1 MRLPFSIKFSATTLS
16 TETMNLL
23 LLATGLL
30 LSCPAEADTGTNPP
44 LVLRFGGDCLLAS
57 HYEDAV
63 GENGDSAFAGFD
75 LLRSADISCVNLECP
90 VTTRGEKVKKPFNFR
105 MNPAYLSALDRAG
118 IDIVNIANNHIFD
131 YGKQGL
137 FDTISY
143 LDSVGVW
150 HIGAGRT
157 AQEAA
162 TPVVVQ
168 AGRRRIGFQGYYGG
182 GEAPTA
188 SGQNPGVAPRSLPV
202 ILADIGEFR
211 KKDSVDYVVVVLHWG
226 TEKATAPDDDQVQFA
241 HALIDA
247 GADAVIGHHPHVLQG
262 IELYKSGV
270 IVYSLGNLVFG
281 GNSRDTYDTGLF
293 EIALGMHSVDY
304 KFIPVRM
311 EGWKLTRLSGR
322 AADAVR
328 SRMSELSSIFPHS
341 IFTLKET
348 R

>member
-1 MRLPFSIKFSATTLS
+1 MVAF
-16 TETMNLL
+16 
-23 LLATGLL
+23 LL
-30 LSCPAEADTGTNPP
+30 LSTLLIDPTGPVDTSSTDS
-44 LVLRFGGDCLLAS
+44 LVLRFGGDCLLAD

-63 GENGDSAFAGFD
+63 GEKGDSAFYGFD
-75 LLRSADISCVNLECP
+75 LLNTADLSCVNLECP

-105 MNPAYLSALDRAG
+105 MNPAYLTALAQAG
-118 IDIVNIANNHIFD
+118 VDIVNIANNHIFD

-157 AQEAA
+157 AREAA
-162 TPVVVQ
+162 TSVVVQ

-182 GEAPTA
+182 GEAPVA
-188 SGQNPGVAPRSLPV
+188 SGQNPGVVPRSLPV
-202 ILADIGEFR
+202 ILADIEELR

-241 HALIDA
+241 RALIDG

-293 EIALGMHSVDY
+293 EISLGTQSVDY
-304 KFIPVRM
+304 RFIPVRL

-322 AADAVR
+322 AADEVR

-341 IFTLKET
+341 IFTMKET